1 MLYTQHIIEGKNIPG
16 TELRAQTIMEYL
28 DAVNALF
35 VDRGFEPVADL
46 RDSKNCKCCKLY
58 DMVRTWE
65 NEPRRRSYLT
75 HEFMGEL
82 FARAGSDAT
91 GLGFTRAM
99 LNWTLLGRYT
109 GIRLAEYGQ
118 PSQTKID
125 YHCLPN
131 GRKIMKAF
139 RRGDFLFFDKAGRL
153 VDPTD
158 PTKHDSIHEI
168 KITWRVQKNRRNG
181 QAITWTRDRTN
192 SEHCPVLA
200 ALRIYDRSIRLG
212 LTDDQPMG
220 AYLEKGKVK
229 YLTGARISKLFQ
241 SIASSV
247 YPDMPDRDVK
257 KYSAH
262 SLRVTAAVLLQ
273 MAGAKDTYI
282 QTRLRW
288 EGDSFK
294 RYLRDNSVLAFQHLQ
309 RHSAALA
316 ASYALEPS
324 HLAGPSSASTPQ
336 IAAAQMGSY
345 VAFS

>member
-46 RDSKNCKCCKLY
+46 RDSRNCKCCKLY
-58 DMVRTWE
+58 DMVKTWE

-75 HEFMGEL
+75 HEFMVEL

-99 LNWTLLGRYT
+99 LDWTLLGRYT

-131 GRKIMKAF
+131 GRKIVKAF

-181 QAITWTRDRTN
+181 QTITWARDHEN
-192 SEHCPVLA
+192 AQYCPVLA
-200 ALRIYDRSIRLG
+200 ARRIYCRSIRLQLQEG
-212 LTDDQPMG
+212 EPMG
-220 AYLEKGKVK
+220 AYLEKGKRK
-229 YLTGARISKLFQ
+229 YITGTKISALFQ
-241 SIASSV
+241 SIARAV
-247 YPDMPDRDVK
+247 YPGMPNAEIK
-257 KYSAH
+257 KFSAH
-262 SLRVTAAVLLQ
+262 SLRVTSAVLLQ
-273 MAGAKDTYI
+273 MAEANDDYI
-282 QTRLRW
+282 KIRLRW
-288 EGDSFK
+288 EGDSYK
-294 RYLRDNSVLAFQHLQ
+294 KYLRDNSVLAYQHL
-309 RHSAALA
+309 RNHATALA
-316 ASYALEPS
+316 ASYALAPT
-324 HLAGPSSASTPQ
+324 HLFGPLTASTPQ
-336 IAAAQMGSY
+336 LSQAEMGSY
-345 VAFS
+345 TDI